1 MVVVAQAVKGAEM
14 KQWPRVRVHGTEIG
28 TPGTALAPV
37 TKIGFARG
45 WKAHF
50 RCPVT
55 GTRQPKSCVSE
66 RRLNIYYCPVWLLRL
81 LVLEMGLC
89 GDLLH

>member
-37 TKIGFARG
+37 TKIGFA
-45 WKAHF
+45 
-50 RCPVT
+50 PVQEKST
-55 GTRQPKSCVSE
+55 VEVDGTFQMP
-66 RRLNIYYCPVWLLRL
+66 
-81 LVLEMGLC
+81 G
-89 GDLLH
+89 H